1 MRRLDKL
8 NEILEIPKE
17 LVSNNPKIT
26 ILGFEEMYIEN
37 YSGILEYEEFF
48 IRINTKIG
56 NININ
61 GFNLKLDEMTED
73 NLKITGKIENMDFE
87 KRGLNNVF

>member
-1 MRRLDKL
+1 MWY
-8 NEILEIPKE
+8 ILI
-17 LVSNNPKIT
+17 
-26 ILGFEEMYIEN
+26 GCIEN
-37 YSGILEYEEFF
+37 YKNILEYQD
-48 IRINTKIG
+48 ILIKVNTFEGVVTIY
-56 NININ
+56 